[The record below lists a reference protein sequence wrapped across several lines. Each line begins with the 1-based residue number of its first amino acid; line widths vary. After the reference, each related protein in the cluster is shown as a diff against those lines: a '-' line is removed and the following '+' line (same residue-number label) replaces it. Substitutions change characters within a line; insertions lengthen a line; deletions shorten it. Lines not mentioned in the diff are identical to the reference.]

1 MTTTLDELP
10 ADVETC
16 HQLIRELLESL
27 AQQTHL
33 SEKLQHQLEQLLRQR
48 YGRKT
53 ETLDP
58 AQLLLFAREILAAEE
73 TTAPE
78 STPSTDTP
86 PTDTPPTEDSSSPP
100 KKKGHGRK
108 PLPASLPRKR
118 VVHDVLSEQLP
129 CPDCGILRI
138 KIGEEVREQL
148 EYVPASLIVIQHVR
162 PKYACKACEGN
173 IVIGERLPEP
183 IEKGLPGPGL
193 LAQVAVSKYAD
204 HLPLYRQEGIFRR
217 HGVELPRQTT
227 CDWMA
232 VIADLLKP
240 IWKLMDRLV
249 LQSRVVQSDDTTVT
263 VLDPVL
269 GRFVGRLWVSLGD
282 RDHRYVV
289 YHFTENRSGDGP
301 QEMFAGYQGYLQADA
316 YAGYDRLFVDG
327 KILEVGCWM
336 HARRKFYEAR
346 TSDPPRAHQALAWIS
361 LLYDIE
367 DEAKEKKLDDA
378 QRHTLRQE
386 RSRPI
391 LTKLKEWLDQQTF
404 LPKSPIGEAIGYALN
419 HWEAL
424 ERYLE
429 AGFLEIDNGASERAM
444 KPVAIGRKNW
454 LFAGSRE
461 GGKTAAI
468 LMSLCTTCKN
478 LKIDPLAYLTDVLSR
493 VSTHPARLI
502 EELLPDRWQA
512 LREATALVEADQAD

>member
-1 MTTTLDELP
+1 MGSIRNDGMTTTLDELP

-78 STPSTDTP
+78 STPPSDTP
-86 PTDTPPTEDSSSPP
+86 PTDTPPTPDPSSPP

-108 PLPASLPRKR
+108 PLPASLPRKQEI
-118 VVHDVLSEQLP
+118 HDVPAEDLP
-129 CPDCGILRI
+129 CPDCGTQRI
-138 KIGEEVREQL
+138 RIGEEIREQL

-173 IVIGERLPEP
+173 IVIGERLAEP

-232 VIADLLKP
+232 VIADLLEP
-240 IWKLMDRLV
+240 IWKVMHRLV
-249 LQSRVVQSDDTTVT
+249 LQSRVVQTDDTTVT

-269 GRFVGRLWVSLGD
+269 GRFVGRFWVYLGD
-282 RDHRYVV
+282 RFHPYVV
-289 YHFTENRSGDGP
+289 YHFTENHSGDGP

-316 YAGYDRLFVDG
+316 YSGYDALYTSG

-336 HARRKFYEAR
+336 HAPGPA
-346 TSDPPRAHQALAWIS
+346 
-361 LLYDIE
+361 
-367 DEAKEKKLDDA
+367 
-378 QRHTLRQE
+378 
-386 RSRPI
+386 I
-391 LTKLKEWLDQQTF
+391 LHGRTKLWRGSVCFTRSKRRPRKRSWTMR
-404 LPKSPIGEAIGYALN
+404 SAI
-419 HWEAL
+419 
-424 ERYLE
+424 
-429 AGFLEIDNGASERAM
+429 
-444 KPVAIGRKNW
+444 P
-454 LFAGSRE
+454 
-461 GGKTAAI
+461 
-468 LMSLCTTCKN
+468 C
-478 LKIDPLAYLTDVLSR
+478 
-493 VSTHPARLI
+493 ARRNRG
-502 EELLPDRWQA
+502 PS
-512 LREATALVEADQAD
+512 

>member
-1 MTTTLDELP
+1 MRNTAISSFASSWSRFAE
-10 ADVETC
+10 
-16 HQLIRELLESL
+16 
-27 AQQTHL
+27 QTYL
-33 SEKLQHQLEQLLRQR
+33 NEKLQHQLEQLLHQR

-53 ETLDP
+53 EKLDP
-58 AQLLLFAREILAAEE
+58 AQLLLFAREILAANE
-73 TTAPE
+73 TTTPEPAPL
-78 STPSTDTP
+78 TDTP
-86 PTDTPPTEDSSSPP
+86 PTDTPPTPAPSSPR

-118 VVHDVLSEQLP
+118 EVHDVSADQLP
-129 CPDCGILRI
+129 CPDCGTLRI
-138 KIGEEVREQL
+138 KLGEEVREQL

-173 IVIGERLPEP
+173 IVIAERLPEP

-232 VIADLLKP
+232 VCADLLKP
-240 IWKLMDRLV
+240 IWKAMHRLV
-249 LQSRVVQSDDTTVT
+249 LQSQVVQTDDTTVT

-289 YHFTENRSGDGP
+289 YHSAPNRSGDGP

-316 YAGYDRLFVDG
+316 YSGYDRLFVDG

-346 TSDPPRAHQALAWIS
+346 TS
-361 LLYDIE
+361 
-367 DEAKEKKLDDA
+367 
-378 QRHTLRQE
+378 
-386 RSRPI
+386 
-391 LTKLKEWLDQQTF
+391 
-404 LPKSPIGEAIGYALN
+404 
-419 HWEAL
+419 
-424 ERYLE
+424 
-429 AGFLEIDNGASERAM
+429 
-444 KPVAIGRKNW
+444 
-454 LFAGSRE
+454 
-461 GGKTAAI
+461 
-468 LMSLCTTCKN
+468 
-478 LKIDPLAYLTDVLSR
+478 
-493 VSTHPARLI
+493 
-502 EELLPDRWQA
+502 
-512 LREATALVEADQAD
+512 